1 MSNNRHLT
9 PVISSG
15 LIVALHTASALAS
28 PEGAGVAEAVLLIV
42 KIAAIA
48 LVTLMIAGGI
58 IGGYV
63 SMRKGESIPKGSAIG
78 VLKGMFAFVAL
89 CCTSTIALTF
99 FSFLWV
105 AYGFMVTY

>member
-1 MSNNRHLT
+1 MSINRHLT
-9 PVISSG
+9 PAISSG
-15 LIVALHTASALAS
+15 LIVALQTAPALAS
-28 PEGAGVAEAVLLIV
+28 PEGAGAADAVLLIV

-78 VLKGMFAFVAL
+78 VLKGMFAFLAL

-99 FSFLWV
+99 FGILWV
-105 AYGFMVTY
+105 AYAYIVTY